1 MHIIF
6 LILSSIIL
14 YTKSDNS
21 TDTTNGNKEK
31 MRTVKSSQDEMK
43 EEFLS
48 YVRKYLEKKELM
60 SDKSKLSNSSLA
72 ELFYDVITEE
82 NSAPVPKDMENATK
96 IMQEMFLAEVFKR
109 RKEVR
114 GVDLMGVLE
123 EIDVFNV
130 VERAMEEDV
139 RREEEERERR
149 REEGNRK
156 GGKKTIEKER
166 KKMGVEDL

>member
-1 MHIIF
+1 
-6 LILSSIIL
+6 
-14 YTKSDNS
+14 
-21 TDTTNGNKEK
+21 
-31 MRTVKSSQDEMK
+31 
-43 EEFLS
+43 
-48 YVRKYLEKKELM
+48 M